1 MIMRDKLVQEIKEY
15 ESDNQGGRVSKGEP
29 IYKEIRCR
37 ASLNT
42 SPEVASAY
50 GTSGEQILHVF
61 TSQAL
66 DKEAR
71 YFFMGTPYTVR
82 HSSPSLRFNYS
93 ILVEVKE

>member
-1 MIMRDKLVQEIKEY
+1 MVMRDKLVQVIQEY
-15 ESDNQGGRVSKGEP
+15 ELDNQGGRVSKGEP
-29 IYKEIRCR
+29 IRKEIKCR

-50 GTSGEQILHVF
+50 GTHGEQILHVI

-71 YFFMGTPYTVR
+71 YFFAETPYTVR
-82 HSSPSLRFNYS
+82 HSSPNFRFYYS